1 VCRWDPLDPGE
12 IHPPRRLAHGPGR
25 RRSRHSTARGRL
37 AGVSRS
43 SRPLRPAE
51 LLLPSTASARP
62 DAGTH
67 GRRRLERELHERSDM
82 AAGRAPAAFSCLRS
96 ARHGEAWEAS
106 PRLERELGE
115 CSAMAAGRAPPA
127 ISRGRRLERDTGAY
141 SRRSSAMAA
150 GRAPAV
156 SCLRSAGEQDAWL
169 FAYRLDR
176 FLTLF

>member
-1 VCRWDPLDPGE
+1 
-12 IHPPRRLAHGPGR
+12 
-25 RRSRHSTARGRL
+25 
-37 AGVSRS
+37 VSRS

-51 LLLPSTASARP
+51 LLLLSTASAQP
-62 DAGTH
+62 DAGMH

-96 ARHGEAWEAS
+96 ARQGEAWEAS
-106 PRLERELGE
+106 PRLEPELGE

-127 ISRGRRLERDTGAY
+127 ISWERHLERDTGTY
-141 SRRSSAMAA
+141 SRQSSAMAA

-156 SCLRSAGEQDAWL
+156 SCLRSAGEQDMWL

-176 FLTLF
+176 SLTLF

>member
-1 VCRWDPLDPGE
+1 
-12 IHPPRRLAHGPGR
+12 
-25 RRSRHSTARGRL
+25 
-37 AGVSRS
+37 VSRS
-43 SRPLRPAE
+43 SRPLRPTE
-51 LLLPSTASARP
+51 ILLPSTASARP

-67 GRRRLERELHERSDM
+67 GRRRLERELRERSDM
-82 AAGRAPAAFSCLRS
+82 AADRAPATFSCLRS
-96 ARHGEAWEAS
+96 ARHGEAWEAL

-127 ISRGRRLERDTGAY
+127 ISWGRRLERDMGTY
-141 SRRSSAMAA
+141 IRRSSTMAA

-176 FLTLF
+176 SLTLF

>member
-1 VCRWDPLDPGE
+1 
-12 IHPPRRLAHGPGR
+12 
-25 RRSRHSTARGRL
+25 
-37 AGVSRS
+37 VSRS
-43 SRPLRPAE
+43 SRPWRPAE

-62 DAGTH
+62 DAGTYD
-67 GRRRLERELHERSDM
+67 RRRLERELRERSDM
-82 AAGRAPAAFSCLRS
+82 AVGRAPAAFSCLRS

-106 PRLERELGE
+106 PCLERELGE

-127 ISRGRRLERDTGAY
+127 ISCGRCLKRNTGTY

-169 FAYRLDR
+169 FAPGWSLGGSARRFFILSGAGCLDPRLEPFHDSVR
-176 FLTLF
+176 A

>member
-1 VCRWDPLDPGE
+1 MVCAAGIRLTQGRSTHLAASHTAPVAGE
-12 IHPPRRLAHGPGR
+12 AVALP
-25 RRSRHSTARGRL
+25 L

-51 LLLPSTASARP
+51 LMLPSTASARP
-62 DAGTH
+62 NAGTH
-67 GRRRLERELHERSDM
+67 GRRRLERELRERSDM

-127 ISRGRRLERDTGAY
+127 IS
-141 SRRSSAMAA
+141 
-150 GRAPAV
+150 
-156 SCLRSAGEQDAWL
+156 
-169 FAYRLDR
+169 
-176 FLTLF
+176 